1 MKQNKTRTVT
11 DSMGD
16 IEISADAL
24 YGAQTQRAIQNFPL
38 SGIPMPK
45 EFIQALG
52 LIKSACANSNHKLG
66 LLDKDI
72 AEAIEKVALEIAS
85 GKYYEQF
92 PIDIFQTGSG
102 TSTNMNA
109 NEVIAN
115 LASCDSET
123 VVHPN
128 DHVNK
133 SQSSNDV
140 IPTCIHLSAAL
151 SIHDKLLPTL
161 DNLLQSIDAIS
172 KKQGNLIK
180 TGRTHLMDAMPI
192 TVAQELSAWTAQID
206 AHKKRITNIT
216 TEMQNNLAIGG
227 TAVGTGI
234 NAHADFGSLVAGY
247 ISKKTKHSFQ
257 QTANTFRG
265 LSAQDTAVSLS
276 GELKSL
282 ATSLMKISNDIR
294 WMNSG
299 PNAGLGE
306 VQLPSLQPGSSI
318 MPGKVNPVIPEA
330 LCMICAQ
337 VIGNDTAIT
346 IAGQSG
352 NFQLN
357 VMLPLIAYN
366 LQQSIDLLAS
376 GSQALAETSI
386 EKMTYNREKIEQTL
400 SQNPILIT
408 ALNSVIGYDKGAQIV
423 KRANAEKRPL
433 IDIAL
438 EMTELDRKTLERL
451 LDPKQL
457 THPTNSKKYG
467 GS

>member
-16 IEISADAL
+16 IEIPADAL

-52 LIKSACANSNHKLG
+52 MIKSASANSNHKLG
-66 LLDKDI
+66 LLDKNI
-72 AEAIEKVALEIAS
+72 ADAIEKAALEIAA
-85 GKYYEQF
+85 GKHYEQF

-109 NEVIAN
+109 NEVIAC
-115 LASCDSET
+115 LASNYAGQA
-123 VVHPN
+123 VHPN

-140 IPTCIHLSAAL
+140 IPSCIHLSAAL
-151 SIHDKLLPTL
+151 SVRCQLLPALETL
-161 DNLLQSIDAIS
+161 LENIDTIAQ
-172 KKQGNLIK
+172 KYGDLIK

-192 TVAQELSAWTAQID
+192 TVAQELSAWTAQIN
-206 AHKKRITNIT
+206 AHKNRIKNINN
-216 TEMQNNLAIGG
+216 EMQQNLAIGG

-234 NAHADFGSLVAGY
+234 NAHPGFGKMVAEY
-247 ISKKTKHSFQ
+247 LSQKTQLSFK

-265 LSAQDTAVSLS
+265 LSSQDTAVSLS
-276 GELKSL
+276 GELKAL
-282 ATSLMKISNDIR
+282 ATSLMKISNDLR

-306 VQLPSLQPGSSI
+306 IQLAVIQPGSSI

-337 VIGNDTAIT
+337 VIGNDAAIT

-376 GSQALAETSI
+376 STHALAQTSI
-386 EKMTYNREKIEQTL
+386 AKMKYNNEKIAQTL
-400 SQNPILIT
+400 LQNPILIT
-408 ALNSVIGYDKGAQIV
+408 SLNSVIGYDKGAEIV
-423 KRANAEKRPL
+423 KRANAEQRPL
-433 IDIAL
+433 IEIAL
-438 EMTELDRKTLERL
+438 EMTQLDRKTLESL

-457 THPTNSKKYG
+457 THPTNSK
-467 GS
+467 